1 MRRYVRHAGTI
12 SATELNMND
21 CQEHGDNMARRERLD
36 AGGGNY
42 FSGKKEKLDFIT
54 SGSTL
59 LDLALGG
66 GWAERRIANVV
77 GDKSTGKTLLCI
89 EATANFAIKYPK
101 GRIRYREAESAFD
114 KLYAAA
120 LGMPIDRIDFGSKRI
135 ATVEDLTK
143 ICEKAKQKEFVVVD
157 SLDALSDRSEMDRD
171 IDEGSYGANKAK
183 KMSELFRRLTQTM
196 SDKDVTLLI
205 VSQVR
210 DKIGAMF
217 GAKHTRTGGRAM
229 DFYASQ
235 VLMLAHLG
243 RIVKTSRG
251 LKRATGVKILGKLDK
266 NKISL
271 PFREAEFPIHFGY
284 GVDDAQSM
292 INWLKV
298 TKGFKAKNYGL
309 SEEESKAALKTL
321 LDMTRAEERKIMTM
335 LREDVT
341 ARWYEIEKDL
351 MPKRSKYA

>member
-1 MRRYVRHAGTI
+1 MVK
-12 SATELNMND
+12 
-21 CQEHGDNMARRERLD
+21 RERMG
-36 AGGGNY
+36 GGGNY
-42 FSGKKEKLDFIT
+42 FAAPKSKLDFIS

-59 LDLALGG
+59 LNLALGG

-114 KLYAAA
+114 KGYAGA
-120 LGMPIDRIDFGSKRI
+120 LGMPIDRIDFGTKKI
-135 ATVEDLTK
+135 ETVEDLFEDLTK
-143 ICEKAKQKEFVVVD
+143 ICEKARQQEFVVVD
-157 SLDALSDRSEMDRD
+157 SLDALSDRSELERE

-196 SDKDVTLLI
+196 SNADVTLLI

-217 GAKHTRTGGRAM
+217 GAKYTRTGGRAL

-243 RIVKTSRG
+243 RIVRTTRG
-251 LKRATGVKILGKLDK
+251 LKRATGVKVLGKLDK

-292 INWLKV
+292 VDWLKA
-298 TKGFKAKNYGL
+298 TKGFKPKDYGL
-309 SEEESKAALKTL
+309 TEEECKKVLPVL
-321 LDMTRAEERKIMTM
+321 LEMSRTEENEVMGL

-341 ARWYEIEKDL
+341 TRWYEIEKDL
-351 MPKRSKYA
+351 MPARAKYG

>member
-1 MRRYVRHAGTI
+1 
-12 SATELNMND
+12 
-21 CQEHGDNMARRERLD
+21 MARRERLET
-36 AGGGNY
+36 GGLY
-42 FSGKKEKLDFIT
+42 FAAPKSKIEFIST
-54 SGSTL
+54 GSTL
-59 LDLALGG
+59 LNLALGG
-66 GWAERRIANVV
+66 GWAERRIGNVV
-77 GDKSTGKTLLCI
+77 GDKSTGKTLQCI

-101 GRIRYREAESAFD
+101 GKIRYREAESAFD
-114 KLYAAA
+114 KLYANA
-120 LGMPIDRIDFGSKRI
+120 LGMPVDRIDFGSKRI
-135 ATVEDLTK
+135 ATVEDLFEDLTK
-143 ICEKAKQKEFVVVD
+143 ICEKAKQPEFVVVD

-183 KMSELFRRLTQTM
+183 KMSEMFRRLTQVM
-196 SDKDVTLLI
+196 ADANVTLLI

-217 GAKHTRTGGRAM
+217 GAKYTRTGGRAM

-243 RIVKTSRG
+243 RIVKTTRG
-251 LKRATGVKILGKLDK
+251 VKRATGVKILAKCDK

-292 INWLKV
+292 IDWLKV

-309 SEEESKAALKTL
+309 SEDDAKKVLPVL
-321 LDMTRAEERKIMTM
+321 LDMSPKDEREIMTM

-341 ARWYEIEKDL
+341 TRWYEIESDL
-351 MPKRSKYA
+351 MPKRSKYAS

>member
-1 MRRYVRHAGTI
+1 MVA
-12 SATELNMND
+12 
-21 CQEHGDNMARRERLD
+21 RERL
-36 AGGGNY
+36 AKSGGAY
-42 FSGKKEKLDFIT
+42 FAAPKSKLDFIS

-59 LDLALGG
+59 LNLALGG

-114 KLYAAA
+114 KGYAGA

-135 ATVEDLTK
+135 ETVEDLFEDLTK
-143 ICEKAKQKEFVVVD
+143 ICEKAKQKELVVVD
-157 SLDALSDRSEMDRD
+157 SLDALSDRSEMERE

-196 SDKDVTLLI
+196 ADADVTLII

-217 GAKHTRTGGRAM
+217 GAKYTRTGGRAL

-243 RIVKTSRG
+243 RIVRTTRG
-251 LKRATGVKILGKLDK
+251 LKRATGVKVLGKLDK

-292 INWLKV
+292 VNWLKL
-298 TKGFKAKNYGL
+298 TKGFKPKDYGL
-309 SEEESKAALKTL
+309 TEEDSKKVLPIL
-321 LDMTRAEERKIMTM
+321 LDMSRGEEREVMDL
-335 LREDVT
+335 LRDNVT
-341 ARWYEIEKDL
+341 ARWYEIEQDL
-351 MPKRSKYA
+351 MPARSKYS